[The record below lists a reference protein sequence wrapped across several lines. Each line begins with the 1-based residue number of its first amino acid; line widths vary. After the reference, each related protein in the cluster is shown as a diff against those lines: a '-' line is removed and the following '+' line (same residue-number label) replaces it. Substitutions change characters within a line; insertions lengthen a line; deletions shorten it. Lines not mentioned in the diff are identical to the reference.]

1 MQVTSTSTRFK
12 RAPANLLCPLLHRI
26 ATLILTISTVLLS
39 IDTVKCDAIRRN
51 SGVPNIV
58 LILSDDLGYGDVGCF
73 GDCPYE
79 TPNLDRMA
87 EGGVRLTNFYV
98 PMPYCAPSRAT
109 ILTGR
114 YPFRHGLV
122 HNPCP
127 DARPENDLLGLNLDE
142 ITLADTLKEAG
153 YATACIGK
161 WHLGHQP
168 RFLPRKR
175 GFDEYL
181 GILYSND
188 MRPVELIENETVVE
202 YPVVQALLTK
212 KYTERALSFIEKNKD
227 RPFFLYMPHAMPHK
241 PLAASEEFYKKS
253 GAGLYGDVIAELDWS
268 VGQVLAKLDE
278 LGLDGQTLVVFT
290 SDNGPWFGGSS
301 GGLRGMKGQQWEGG
315 IRVPMIARWPGR
327 IPAGQVTNAPA
338 GTVDVFPTVAKL
350 AGAKLPDDR
359 VIDGL
364 DIMPVLASGAASP
377 HEALIAMSGP
387 KSTTIMGGRW
397 KLHVIAPSPWPRNQ
411 INTSDW
417 VDPRGPDGVTII
429 APYEQATPLQHPDV
443 QTGEPGK
450 NMMLIDLE
458 ADPSEQH
465 DVSAEHPE
473 VVKRLKGLFDELAAQ
488 SQSRRDASQ

>member
-1 MQVTSTSTRFK
+1 MFGPVCRFLLALLLLAVAARPPVTSAAEARQPNF
-12 RAPANLLCPLLHRI
+12 I
-26 ATLILTISTVLLS
+26 ILF
-39 IDTVKCDAIRRN
+39 A
-51 SGVPNIV
+51 
-58 LILSDDLGYGDVGCF
+58 DDLGYGDVGCF
-73 GDCPYE
+73 GDGPYK

-87 EGGVRLTNFYV
+87 EGGVRLTNFHV

-114 YPFRHGLV
+114 YPFRHRLV
-122 HNPCP
+122 LNPCP
-127 DARPENDLLGLNLDE
+127 DARPENDLLGLDTKE
-142 ITLADTLKEAG
+142 ITLADTLKQAG

-168 RFLPRKR
+168 QFMPRKR

-188 MRPVELIENETVVE
+188 MRPVELIENETVLE

-212 KYTERALSFIEKNKD
+212 KYTERALSFIEKNKH

-278 LGLDGQTLVVFT
+278 LGLDQQTLVVFT

-327 IPAGQVTNAPA
+327 IPPGQVTGAPA
-338 GTVDVFPTVAKL
+338 GTIDIFPTVAKL

-359 VIDGL
+359 PIDGL
-364 DIMPVLASGAASP
+364 DIMPVLASGATSP
-377 HEALIAMSGP
+377 HQALIAMTGP
-387 KSTTIMGGRW
+387 KLTTVIGARW
-397 KLHVIAPSPWPRNQ
+397 KLHVVAPSLWPRNR
-411 INTSDW
+411 INTADW
-417 VDPRGPDGVTII
+417 VDPRAPDGVTII
-429 APYEQATPLQHPDV
+429 APHEQPTPLQHPDV
-443 QTGEPGK
+443 RTGEPGK

-465 DVSAEHPE
+465 DVSAKHPE
-473 VVKRLKGLFDELAAQ
+473 VVKQMKQLFDELTAEIPEGQ
-488 SQSRRDASQ
+488 

>member
-1 MQVTSTSTRFK
+1 MSGPISRFSLALLLVVAGACGPAVLAAE
-12 RAPANLLCPLLHRI
+12 APRPNVI
-26 ATLILTISTVLLS
+26 ILF
-39 IDTVKCDAIRRN
+39 A
-51 SGVPNIV
+51 
-58 LILSDDLGYGDVGCF
+58 DDLGYGDVGCF
-73 GDCPYE
+73 GDGRYE

-87 EGGVRLTNFYV
+87 EAGVRLTNFYV

-122 HNPCP
+122 LNPCP
-127 DARPENDLLGLNLDE
+127 DARPENDLLGLNTEE
-142 ITLADTLKEAG
+142 ITLADALKQAG
-153 YATACIGK
+153 YATGCIGK

-168 RFLPRKR
+168 QFLPRKR

-212 KYTERALSFIEKNKD
+212 KYTERAVSFIEKNKD

-268 VGQVLAKLDE
+268 VGQVLGKLDE
-278 LGLDGQTLVVFT
+278 LGLDEQTLLVFT

-301 GGLRGMKGQQWEGG
+301 GGLRGMKGQQFEGG

-327 IPAGQVTNAPA
+327 IPAGQVSNAPA
-338 GTVDVFPTVAKL
+338 GTVDVFPTVVKL
-350 AGAKLPDDR
+350 AGARLPDDR

-377 HEALIAMSGP
+377 HEALIAMTGP
-387 KSTTIMGGRW
+387 KLTTIMGGRW
-397 KLHVIAPSPWPRNQ
+397 KLHVVAPSLWPRNR
-411 INTSDW
+411 INTADW

-429 APYEQATPLQHPDV
+429 APYEQATPLEHPDV

-450 NMMLIDLE
+450 NMMLFDLE

-465 DVSAEHPE
+465 DVSADNPA
-473 VVKRLKGLFDELAAQ
+473 VAKRMKKLFDELTAETAGNP
-488 SQSRRDASQ
+488 